1 MKTKIEELQKSS
13 ATTTTKKNSKTTQV
27 TTDHHLDIFFGN
39 IKSSVQNQLDVV
51 KSTVKDTSKTD
62 KSKIISTLE
71 KTETKLQQEVK
82 THYEA
87 VQNITTVEHITGKS
101 EQKVAEVEKSRHDSY
116 KDTIEKTAAGAAAV
130 AAAAAV
136 AIGYHKKNQQSQ
148 TTAIQVV
155 KETSV
160 KDVQVKIDNWFS
172 KMTEKVTTCTKK
184 GGSNVSIEV
193 AKIVQES
200 QSELEVIINE
210 AKTQH
215 ISTQT
220 TYSTIES
227 QRTFTTTLEWIKTTA
242 YSQSSQITQI
252 VNQSS
257 SSSVDLTSQI
267 ENHVCAI
274 KHQIDSALEVHYKNE
289 TSTAVVVDQSKKT
302 QGGSTNK
309 QTVVEN
315 VVEVVN
321 ETREQT
327 QKRISLETTVIVQES
342 KTQITNW
349 LVLLLENITGIIHG
363 HSETIRKDI
372 FARLED
378 AEKEVN
384 VFIKQTKDKFIAIS
398 KTTATSHAEAH
409 TQTLVVNSVKQTLDC
424 IDSIR
429 TTLILQISVLREVIT
444 RIEVEDIDVI
454 TQRLEAVIARTQKRV
469 HHTLE
474 IGIDLAISAAF
485 EGKVIT
491 WTETS
496 AVPAE
501 FKNVRAIAFDVL
513 GTIANYR
520 KTLEQ
525 VWKKIVAPKNNVVL
539 SSLEFN
545 VFIEDW
551 YGAYIEIKKE
561 NFNQKRPVSDDIS
574 LHEALVHILK
584 RYYIKEL
591 LTESEVEELCDA
603 WRNVGVYDD
612 AIIGIRRIK
621 NQVSAKYAT
630 VAISDT
636 FSTRSM
642 VDLAQNNCLCWHAQ
656 FTAEMFASQASS
668 IDTASQSVIRGTIQ
682 LLGLERANQLAIV
695 TSSAQMAAAAKQ
707 QGCLAVLIEREEHCR
722 QVEHHEA
729 TSASQFDIKADG
741 IDIFG
746 ESVQSFLEHESM
758 VQVWNEKGVAPSAPR
773 VWVQQLKGSSA

>member
-1 MKTKIEELQKSS
+1 MNTKIEKLQQTS
-13 ATTTTKKNSKTTQV
+13 ATTTVKKASKTTEV

-39 IKSSVQNQLDVV
+39 VKSSVQSQLDAV
-51 KSTVKDTSKTD
+51 KTAVKDTSKTD

-71 KTETKLQQEVK
+71 TTETKLQQEIK
-82 THYEA
+82 THYAA
-87 VQNITTVEHITGKS
+87 VKNITTVQHITGKS
-101 EQKVAEVEKSRHDSY
+101 EQKVADEVEKNRHESY
-116 KDTIEKTAAGAAAV
+116 KDTIEKTAVGAAAV

-148 TTAIQVV
+148 TTAVQVV
-155 KETSV
+155 KETSI
-160 KDVQVKIDNWFS
+160 KEIQFKIDTWFS
-172 KMTEKVTTCTKK
+172 KLTEKVITCTKK
-184 GGSNVSIEV
+184 GGSNVSVEV
-193 AKIVQES
+193 AKIVQEA
-200 QSELEVIINE
+200 QSELEVTINE

-215 ISTQT
+215 VSTQT
-220 TYSTIES
+220 TTYSSVES
-227 QRTFTTTLEWIKTTA
+227 QRTFITTLEWIKTTA

-252 VNQSS
+252 VNQGS
-257 SSSVDLTSQI
+257 SSSVDLTTQI
-267 ENHVCAI
+267 ENHVYAT
-274 KHQIDSALEVHYKNE
+274 KHQIDSALEVHYKNK

-302 QGGSTNK
+302 QG
-309 QTVVEN
+309 VEN
-315 VVEVVN
+315 VVEIVN

-327 QKRISLETTVIVQES
+327 QKRFSLETTVIVQES

-363 HSETIRKDI
+363 SSETIRKDI
-372 FARLED
+372 FAKLEV
-378 AEKEVN
+378 AEKEVD
-384 VFIKQTKDKFIAIS
+384 VIIKQTKDKFVATS
-398 KTTATSHAEAH
+398 KITATSHVEAN
-409 TQTLVVNSVKQTLDC
+409 TQTLVVNSIKQTLDC

-444 RIEVEDIDVI
+444 RIEVEDIDII
-454 TQRLEAVIARTQKRV
+454 TERLEAVITRTQKRV

-474 IGIDLAISAAF
+474 VGIDLAISAAF

-491 WTETS
+491 WSETP
-496 AVPAE
+496 AVPAA

-525 VWKKIVAPKNNVVL
+525 VWKKIVTPKNDVVL
-539 SSLEFN
+539 SGLEFN
-545 VFIEDW
+545 TFIEDW

-561 NFNQKRPVSDDIS
+561 YFSQKRPVSDDIT

-584 RYYIKEL
+584 RYYIKDL
-591 LTESEVEELCDA
+591 LTESEIEQLCDA

-612 AIIGIRRIK
+612 ATIGVRRLK

-636 FSTRSM
+636 LSTRSM
-642 VDLAQNNCLCWHAQ
+642 VELAQNNCLCWHAQ
-656 FTAEMFASQASS
+656 FTSEMFAAQTSS
-668 IDTASQSVIRGTIQ
+668 TVTASQSVIRGTIQ
-682 LLGLERANQLAIV
+682 LLGLERASQLAIV
-695 TSSAQMAAAAKQ
+695 TSSAQMVAAAKQ
-707 QGCLAVLIEREEHCR
+707 EGCLAVLVEREEHCNR
-722 QVEHHEA
+722 QAEHYEA
-729 TSASQFDIKADG
+729 TITTQVDIKVDA
-741 IDIFG
+741 IDVFG

-758 VQVWNEKGVAPSAPR
+758 VQVWNEKGAPAPPR